1 MKNGIDSKNQ
11 NRYKIKRI
19 IMEHVKVSVVIP
31 AKNEAPTIRDII
43 KEAKKY
49 AFEVLVI
56 DGNSQDATRKI
67 AEEEGAKVF
76 QDSGTGKGKAV
87 RLGIEKAKGD
97 IIVFIDADGSHDAR
111 DIPKLVTPIALNNEA
126 DMVIASR
133 GKGGSDELQGDI
145 DKCFRFVGSGI
156 INLMINLRWKRKL
169 TDAQNGFRAIKTSVA
184 KSLNLN
190 ENITTIE
197 QEMVMKALKRGCRI
211 SEIPSHEYKR
221 KYGASVIVL
230 RKVWFRYIDSFIKN
244 LF

>member
-1 MKNGIDSKNQ
+1 
-11 NRYKIKRI
+11 
-19 IMEHVKVSVVIP
+19 MENVKVSVVIP
-31 AKNEAPTIRDII
+31 AKNEAATIRDII

-76 QDSGTGKGKAV
+76 PDSGTGKGKVV
-87 RLGIEKAKGD
+87 RVGIEKAQGD
-97 IIVFIDADGSHDAR
+97 IIVLIDADGSHDAR
-111 DIPKLVTPIALNNEA
+111 DIPKLVAPIGLKDGV

-145 DKCFRFVGSGI
+145 DKCIWLLGSVI
-156 INLMINLRWKRKL
+156 INLLINLRWGQKL
-169 TDAQNGFRAIKTSVA
+169 TDVQNGFRAIRASVA
-184 KSLNLN
+184 KSLNLK

-197 QEMVMKALKRGCRI
+197 QEMVMKSLKKGCKI
-211 SEIPSHEYKR
+211 GEIPSHEYER
-221 KYGASVIVL
+221 KHGTSTIVL
-230 RKVWFRYIDSFIKN
+230 KKVWFRYIYSLVKN